1 MAKKVLTKKEKE
13 LRQKA
18 AEILLTK
25 LEENAKWIG
34 SKEWKEMHAKGMLYD
49 AGESHKTAFFL
60 KSYLEENIKHAF
72 VRAKR
77 N

>member
-18 AEILLTK
+18 AEILLTR
-25 LEENAKWIG
+25 LEENAKWIN
-34 SKEWKEMHAKGMLYD
+34 SKEWKAMRDKNMLHTD
-49 AGESHKTAFFL
+49 DGHKTALFL

>member
-13 LRQKA
+13 LRQA
-18 AEILLTK
+18 AALILLDK
-25 LEENAKWIG
+25 LEASAKWIN
-34 SKEWKEMHAKGMLYD
+34 SKKWKEMRDKGMLHSDGY
-49 AGESHKTAFFL
+49 KTALFL